1 MVHPSIISHGWIED
15 VQFLASSFQHI
26 RSLKLP
32 GSELSSCTWGP
43 RSLRIALSIDSFI
56 FFANI
61 RPYYLWTYFGQ
72 TLLFSS
78 NQGLLFWDTLSNAV
92 SYCYYTWGSD
102 DFVRLSTNDSFM
114 KQKFQG
120 SFRNYK
126 FVHPIKEDLRVI
138 YVHIWH
144 ALILEACLYTLYTQL
159 I

>member
-1 MVHPSIISHGWIED
+1 MLCSSSLLMARWAIYNRQVSFFHWRGELLLIGLRVIWATHNSKVMFDMVEGIKNCVVAMVHPSIISHGWIED

-92 SYCYYTWGSD
+92 SY
-102 DFVRLSTNDSFM
+102 
-114 KQKFQG
+114 
-120 SFRNYK
+120 
-126 FVHPIKEDLRVI
+126 
-138 YVHIWH
+138 
-144 ALILEACLYTLYTQL
+144 
-159 I
+159 